1 MVRMSKC
8 QREREGEELRSE
20 RERTESFVGLEV
32 RTNTNPP
39 NQTNIKD
46 FYTELKLCHSN
57 RVDGKVSLGKYTVSN
72 SGRVNKEKL
81 Q

>member
-46 FYTELKLCHSN
+46 FNTELKLCLSN
-57 RVDGKVSLGKYTVSN
+57 IVIEKFLLGN
-72 SGRVNKEKL
+72 I